1 MSEPQQNV
9 PVEEKTEDK
18 SGGIEGTFRSIEHTL
33 GRFRTEITRLQAQLK
48 SLEKGV
54 NREVKGLKRE
64 AVKGKNRGNRQ
75 PSGFAKPSAIS
86 NELCDF
92 MEKEHGSLVART
104 EVTRHIIQYIKE
116 NGLNDSRSPTR
127 LGQLLESG
135 DDRAFLTQAL
145 ELLGRDGDL
154 VRTYSFDPGRFVDR

>member
-1 MSEPQQNV
+1 MSEQPQNI
-9 PVEEKTEDK
+9 PVEEKADDK
-18 SGGIEGTFRSIEHTL
+18 VGGTFRSIEHTL

-48 SLEKGV
+48 SLEKEV

-86 NELCDF
+86 DELCDF

-104 EVTRHIIQYIKE
+104 DVTRHIIQYIKE
-116 NGLNDSRSPTR
+116 KGLNDSRTIHPDEKLKS
-127 LGQLLESG
+127 
-135 DDRAFLTQAL
+135 
-145 ELLGRDGDL
+145 LLGVKDED
-154 VRTYSFDPGRFVDR
+154 VVTYFNIQRLMNPHFVSQSASS

>member
-9 PVEEKTEDK
+9 PVEEKAEDK
-18 SGGIEGTFRSIEHTL
+18 SAGIEGTFRSIEHTL

-116 NGLNDSRSPTR
+116 NGLNDSRTIHPDEKLKS
-127 LGQLLESG
+127 
-135 DDRAFLTQAL
+135 
-145 ELLGRDGDL
+145 LLGVNDED
-154 VRTYSFDPGRFVDR
+154 VVTYFNIQRLMNPHFVSQSASS